1 MLEITNPHNTK
12 MGVSLLSRAFAF
24 PLLNSKS
31 ALLLPYPRHD
41 DRTSPISTFHSKYKC
56 SFVVRS
62 RFDLGG
68 GGCSSTFEPLMY
80 RIDTVVE

>member
-24 PLLNSKS
+24 PLLSSKS
-31 ALLLPYPRHD
+31 ALLLPYPRHH
-41 DRTSPISTFHSKYKC
+41 DRTSPINTLC
-56 SFVVRS
+56 SFVLRS
-62 RFDLGG
+62 RFDLACKRGVG
-68 GGCSSTFEPLMY
+68 VRQHFEPLMY